1 MEPFDP
7 KKITDLGTLM
17 LSLFDLILKCQ
28 VGFSSPDKAEQEE
41 ATAAVKKIISGF
53 EFVIAMPAKSF
64 RVELMGLYVEILIGM
79 QVYGAEIIEKMELC
93 QEKVFQ
99 LYKKK
104 DIMPYL

>member
-1 MEPFDP
+1 
-7 KKITDLGTLM
+7 
-17 LSLFDLILKCQ
+17 
-28 VGFSSPDKAEQEE
+28 
-41 ATAAVKKIISGF
+41 
-53 EFVIAMPAKSF
+53 
-64 RVELMGLYVEILIGM
+64 MGLYVEILIGM